1 MRSFLHSLRS
11 DLLDRRFLPVLALL
25 GVALI
30 AALAYAVL
38 GAGSTG
44 QSSTASPTPS
54 ASTGASAGAAGTTGV
69 VAISQAPTANKA
81 VSETTSGPR
90 RHSGAPRNPFTPLPG
105 AKKAA
110 SSSAGSSAASSASSS
125 AGTSSSSGSAT
136 TPSGAGTTP
145 TTPTTPTPK
154 PSAPTKPRFY
164 IHYHVT
170 AQFGAVPAAVE
181 GAPPQ
186 PAQLKTY
193 PDMALNEPL
202 PSKDN
207 PQLVFLGVILSS
219 GKDAAFSL
227 TGEAILHGSAT
238 CKPSPTQCQA
248 IELQAGQS
256 ETLEVVSSTGQPVT
270 YELKLVSIAKSVNGS
285 ASAAKAHAASRA
297 EAKVDRNGALER
309 SGLHY
314 SPRQGGLVFIGRRAF
329 GAHTA
334 RRR

>member
-1 MRSFLHSLRS
+1 MNDFLRSLRS
-11 DLLDRRFLPVLALL
+11 DLLDRRFLPVLVLL
-25 GVALI
+25 GVALV

-38 GAGSTG
+38 GGGSTSQSPVAGSTPAT
-44 QSSTASPTPS
+44 QIRASS
-54 ASTGASAGAAGTTGV
+54 GAAGPTGV
-69 VAISQAPTANKA
+69 VAISQASPANKA
-81 VSETTSGPR
+81 VSETTSGAP
-90 RHSGAPRNPFTPLPG
+90 RHSGTPRNPFTPLPG

-110 SSSAGSSAASSASSS
+110 SPAGGSSGGSSGTSSGSSS
-125 AGTSSSSGSAT
+125 AGASPSSGSAT
-136 TPSGAGTTP
+136 TPSGGGTAP
-145 TTPTTPTPK
+145 ATPK
-154 PSAPTKPRFY
+154 PRAPAKPRYY

-170 AQFGAVPAAVE
+170 AQFGVVPAAVE

-193 PDMALNEPL
+193 SDMALNEPL
-202 PSKDN
+202 PSKEN
-207 PQLVFLGVILSS
+207 PQLVYLGVVLST
-219 GKDAAFSL
+219 GRDAAFSL

-256 ETLEVVSSTGQPVT
+256 ETLEVVSATGQPIT
-270 YELKLVSIAKSVNGS
+270 YELKLLSIAKSVSGS

-297 EAKVDRNGALER
+297 EAKVDRNGALEH
-309 SGLHY
+309 SGLRY

-329 GAHTA
+329 GAHTS